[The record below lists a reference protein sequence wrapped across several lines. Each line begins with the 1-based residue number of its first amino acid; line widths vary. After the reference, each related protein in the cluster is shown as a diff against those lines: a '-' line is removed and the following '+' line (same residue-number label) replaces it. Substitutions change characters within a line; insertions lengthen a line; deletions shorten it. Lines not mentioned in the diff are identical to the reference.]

1 MFIGTGGK
9 RADAVL
15 LGNACCGT
23 ACVGFDRC
31 GVPCLVLGENLIE
44 VWGAGLW
51 ARGAPAC
58 GPKRISMGV
67 NNLRAKVGGR
77 RPSFVQRGS
86 EKAEGMDFPQSKLR
100 IVSSEG
106 RLKGAG
112 EELMA

>member
-31 GVPCLVLGENLIE
+31 GVQCLVLRENLIE
-44 VWGAGLW
+44 VW

-58 GPKRISMGV
+58 GWKRISMGV
-67 NNLRAKVGGR
+67 NNLRAKLEGR
-77 RPSFVQRGS
+77 RPSFVQKGS

-100 IVSSEG
+100 IVSFEG

>member
-15 LGNACCGT
+15 LGNACCST

-44 VWGAGLW
+44 LW
-51 ARGAPAC
+51 ACGAPAC

-77 RPSFVQRGS
+77 RPSFVQKGS
-86 EKAEGMDFPQSKLR
+86 EKAERMNFPQS
-100 IVSSEG
+100 
-106 RLKGAG
+106 
-112 EELMA
+112 

>member
-1 MFIGTGGK
+1 MG
-9 RADAVL
+9 
-15 LGNACCGT
+15 
-23 ACVGFDRC
+23 
-31 GVPCLVLGENLIE
+31 P
-44 VWGAGLW
+44 WGAGLW
-51 ARGAPAC
+51 ARGAPRW
-58 GPKRISMGV
+58 KRISMGV

>member
-15 LGNACCGT
+15 LGNACCST

-44 VWGAGLW
+44 LW

-58 GPKRISMGV
+58 GPV
-67 NNLRAKVGGR
+67 GR
-77 RPSFVQRGS
+77 RPVGPWGAGLWAEEDLDGS
-86 EKAEGMDFPQSKLR
+86 E
-100 IVSSEG
+100 
-106 RLKGAG
+106 
-112 EELMA
+112 